1 MKTLQEFI
9 IESMDLSDIFPQ
21 IVNGKNGKLPDSIE
35 VLQREAKNEGPLMDY
50 IKSEKV
56 LPDGTV
62 NGIEK
67 LHDKYPEIL
76 DNIIVYTSTGPK
88 LTLVY
93 NKPLKKGHDQF
104 AMLTMATNYA
114 IINGRLEYQLEDEG
128 MANAIKKY
136 CK

>member
-9 IESMDLSDIFPQ
+9 IESMDLSDVFPH

-35 VLQREAKNEGPLMDY
+35 VLHQEAKNKGPLMDY
-50 IKSEKV
+50 IKSEKI

-62 NGIEK
+62 NGMEK

-88 LTLVY
+88 ITLVY

-104 AMLTMATNYA
+104 VMLTMATNFA
-114 IINGRLEYQLEDEG
+114 IIDGRLEYELDGGG